1 MMSVYLAIET
11 SCDETAV
18 AVVTDDFRVLGH
30 RVASQTEHGP
40 YGGVVPELAAR
51 RQLEVLP
58 AVFEATL
65 QEAGLPVEAIDGI
78 AVTRGPGLAGSL
90 LVGVAFAKGLAVAY
104 EKPIVGIHHVE
115 GHLCAVRLETPDVPL
130 PALGLAVSGGHTHL
144 YYIADWRD
152 FRLVARTRDDAVGEA
167 FDKVAKLLG
176 LGYPGGP
183 IIDRMAESGDPRAFP
198 FPVPQMS
205 DGSLDFSFSGLKTN
219 VMNVLKRAPE
229 AFAPDAEGRWPQRTY
244 DLLASFQQA
253 AVEQLV
259 DRTRRALRSIPV
271 RALVVAGGVA
281 SNRQLRRAMQ
291 ALSEET
297 GIPVYIPRPALCT
310 DNAAMIGAAAVA
322 HFQAGQRDDPLRM
335 DADPGWELGTA
346 FWMSFRQ
353 GGG

>member
-1 MMSVYLAIET
+1 MSVYLAIET

-30 RVASQTEHGP
+30 RVASQMEHGP
-40 YGGVVPELAAR
+40 YGGVIPELAAR

-58 AVFEATL
+58 TVFAATL
-65 QEAGLPVEAIDGI
+65 QEAGLSVDAVDGI

-90 LVGVAFAKGLAVAY
+90 LVGVSFAKGLAVAY
-104 EKPIVGIHHVE
+104 DKPLLGVHHVE
-115 GHLCAVRLETPDVPL
+115 GHLCAVRLEWPDVPL

-144 YYIADWRD
+144 YYVADWLD

-167 FDKVAKLLG
+167 FDKVAKMLG

-183 IIDRMAESGDPRAFP
+183 VIDRMAETGDPRAFS
-198 FPVPQMS
+198 FPIPQMS
-205 DGSLDFSFSGLKTN
+205 DGSLDFSFSGLKTH
-219 VMNVLKRAPE
+219 VMNVLKRDPT

-244 DLLASFQQA
+244 DLLASFQAA
-253 AVEQLV
+253 AVAQLV
-259 DRTRRALRSIPV
+259 DRTRRALQAIPV
-271 RALVVAGGVA
+271 RSLIVAGGVA
-281 SNRQLRRAMQ
+281 SNRRLRREMQ

-297 GIPVYIPRPALCT
+297 GIPVWIPRPDLCT

-335 DADPGWELGTA
+335 DADPAWELGTA
-346 FWMSFRQ
+346 FWMSFRRA
-353 GGG
+353 